1 MVTIRDSTVFQ
12 PSSAK
17 YASTLASLPD
27 RTSMVS
33 AKSSNIRQQTP
44 FESIEGALEY
54 VAYLLAA
61 SREAQSQIEK
71 EIPCAC
77 SPQKARKKQA
87 LQVVRYKLATL
98 DFHIVKSKHLLGDL
112 RKLRGMI
119 VEEGDSQASS
129 VSA

>member
-1 MVTIRDSTVFQ
+1 MTIQESPVFE
-12 PSSAK
+12 PSSAE
-17 YASTLASLPD
+17 YSATLASFP
-27 RTSMVS
+27 RGTSMAS

-54 VAYLLAA
+54 VAYLLEA

-71 EIPCAC
+71 EIPCTG

-119 VEEGDSQASS
+119 LEEGDPQAGS

>member
-1 MVTIRDSTVFQ
+1 MLTIRDSTVFE

-17 YASTLASLPD
+17 YAGALASFPD
-27 RTSMVS
+27 GTSIIS

-54 VAYLLAA
+54 VAYLLEA

-71 EIPCAC
+71 EIPRTS
-77 SPQKARKKQA
+77 SPQKTRKKQA

-119 VEEGDSQASS
+119 FEEGDSQASS